1 MGTFLVQSFNLVLL
15 FDVTVARNTIHPI
28 PAGAAGPRIRIAA
41 DPLCACTEETCCI
54 MSDGEEYGHRQL
66 RAPPPPPLLERRN
79 GEVGSR
85 HHSSSALQLHSHR
98 FVPVVSHQS
107 MQQGPP

>member
-1 MGTFLVQSFNLVLL
+1 MLYMGTFLVQSFNLVLL

-66 RAPPPPPLLERRN
+66 RAPPPPPLL
-79 GEVGSR
+79 
-85 HHSSSALQLHSHR
+85 
-98 FVPVVSHQS
+98 
-107 MQQGPP
+107 